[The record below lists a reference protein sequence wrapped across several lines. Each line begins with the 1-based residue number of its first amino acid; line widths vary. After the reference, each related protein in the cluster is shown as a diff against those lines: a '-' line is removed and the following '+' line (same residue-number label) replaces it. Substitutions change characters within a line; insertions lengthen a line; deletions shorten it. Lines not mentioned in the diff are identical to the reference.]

1 MRSTYQYSKMPMT
14 CFNFLYLGVGGQA
27 PSVAG
32 AWGVFGTLVPRR
44 GSAPRTPRVCLLL
57 VCCCLLASCRS
68 SRSAV
73 LDESARRSLA
83 VATFD
88 SLVFYAA
95 APIPAG
101 SSVPPSLSP
110 LPSLVSHARPQVA
123 DAVPPS
129 SPAPL
134 VPVAAVSRRRDI
146 SAECSGDSHVSAKQ
160 SREPAASSNSTRERV
175 SFIFLVAIVVVLLM
189 EAYRLR
195 RRDPP

>member
-1 MRSTYQYSKMPMT
+1 MT
-14 CFNFLYLGVGGQA
+14 CFDFLSLGVGGQA

-32 AWGVFGTLVPRR
+32 AWGVFGKLVPRR

-57 VCCCLLASCRS
+57 VCCCVLAACRS

-83 VATFD
+83 VGSFD

-95 APIPAG
+95 APAPLPAG
-101 SSVPPSLSP
+101 SPVPPSLSS
-110 LPSLVSHARPQVA
+110 LPSLVAHARPQVA
-123 DAVPPS
+123 DAVPPA

-134 VPVAAVSRRRDI
+134 VPVAAISRRRDV
-146 SAECSGDSHVSAKQ
+146 SAECSGNSHFSSHE
-160 SREPAASSNSTRERV
+160 SREPAASSSSTRERV
-175 SFIFLVAIVVVLLM
+175 SFTLMVAIIVVLLM

>member
-1 MRSTYQYSKMPMT
+1 MISFKS
-14 CFNFLYLGVGGQA
+14 LWVGGQA
-27 PSVAG
+27 PSMAG
-32 AWGVFGTLVPRR
+32 AQGVFGTLVPRR

-57 VCCCLLASCRS
+57 VCCCLLAACRS

-73 LDESARRSLA
+73 LDESAHRSLA
-83 VATFD
+83 VASFD

-95 APIPAG
+95 APLPLTPG
-101 SSVPPSLSP
+101 SPVPPSLSS
-110 LPSLVSHARPQVA
+110 LPSLVAHARPSIA
-123 DAVPPS
+123 DAVPPA

-146 SAECSGDSHVSAKQ
+146 SAECSGDSHVSAQQ
-160 SREPAASSNSTRERV
+160 SREPAASSSSTRERV
-175 SFIFLVAIVVVLLM
+175 SLMLIVAIIVVLLM

>member
-1 MRSTYQYSKMPMT
+1 MISFKS
-14 CFNFLYLGVGGQA
+14 LWVGGQA

-32 AWGVFGTLVPRR
+32 AEGVFGMLVPRR

-57 VCCCLLASCRS
+57 VCCCLLAACRS

-73 LDESARRSLA
+73 LDESARQSLA
-83 VATFD
+83 VASFD

-95 APIPAG
+95 APLPG
-101 SSVPPSLSP
+101 SQVVPPSLSP
-110 LPSLVSHARPQVA
+110 LPSLVAHARPQVA
-123 DAVPPS
+123 DAMPPS

-134 VPVAAVSRRRDI
+134 VPVAAVSHRRDV
-146 SAECSGDSHVSAKQ
+146 SAECSGDSHISAND
-160 SREPAASSNSTRERV
+160 SREAAAATHCTRERV
-175 SFIFLVAIVVVLLM
+175 SFTLMVAIIVVLLL

>member
-1 MRSTYQYSKMPMT
+1 MT

-73 LDESARRSLA
+73 LDESARSSLA
-83 VATFD
+83 VESFD

-95 APIPAG
+95 PLPAG
-101 SSVPPSLSP
+101 SPVPPSLSP
-110 LPSLVSHARPQVA
+110 LPSLIAHARPQVA

-134 VPVAAVSRRRDI
+134 VPVAAVSRRRDV
-146 SAECSGDSHVSAKQ
+146 SAECSGDSHVSAQQ

>member
-1 MRSTYQYSKMPMT
+1 MISFKS
-14 CFNFLYLGVGGQA
+14 LWVGGQA

-57 VCCCLLASCRS
+57 VCCCLLAACRS

-73 LDESARRSLA
+73 LDESARQSLA
-83 VATFD
+83 VASFD

-95 APIPAG
+95 APLPG
-101 SSVPPSLSP
+101 SPVVPPSLSP

-123 DAVPPS
+123 DAVPPA

-134 VPVAAVSRRRDI
+134 VPVAAISRRHDF
-146 SAECSGDSHVSAKQ
+146 SAECSGDSHVSAQQ
-160 SREPAASSNSTRERV
+160 SREPAATSNSKRERV
-175 SFIFLVAIVVVLLM
+175 SFTLMVAIIVVLLL